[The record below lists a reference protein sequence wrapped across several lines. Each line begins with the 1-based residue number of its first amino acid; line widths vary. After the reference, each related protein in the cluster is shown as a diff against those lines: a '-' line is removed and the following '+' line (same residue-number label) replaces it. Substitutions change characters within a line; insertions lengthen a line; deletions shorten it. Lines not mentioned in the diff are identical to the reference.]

1 MGSLDYAFYGRKLGE
16 SYGHIKKRFAYT
28 VKGTG
33 KTSQKKITKTMLII
47 MSSVS
52 LQFWLPLQ

>member
-1 MGSLDYAFYGRKLGE
+1 MGSLAYAFYGRKLGE

-33 KTSQKKITKTMLII
+33 KTSQKKITKNYVYYYII
-47 MSSVS
+47 VGKVC
-52 LQFWLPLQ
+52 QEYV